1 MGEPNWAYLVNQN
14 RAKSM
19 GVSWNEKEQNA
30 IYNLK
35 IPADYVRRGI
45 LTYEDYAEQKK
56 EETKKKKKPLFALP
70 IEKILEI
77 ANKEG
82 IKITPQM
89 NKDAIISEI
98 RIKRKMDYRNL
109 IRQGK
114 DKLIEIAN
122 ERKIPLPEKKLNVL
136 QLASLIRNY
145 ELKQLKKK
153 SGAVALKPSI

>member
-1 MGEPNWAYLVNQN
+1 M
-14 RAKSM
+14 
-19 GVSWNEKEQNA
+19 
-30 IYNLK
+30 K
-35 IPADYVRRGI
+35 ITRN
-45 LTYEDYAEQKK
+45 
-56 EETKKKKKPLFALP
+56 KKKKPLFALP

-122 ERKIPLPEKKLNVL
+122 KRKIPLPEKKLNVL